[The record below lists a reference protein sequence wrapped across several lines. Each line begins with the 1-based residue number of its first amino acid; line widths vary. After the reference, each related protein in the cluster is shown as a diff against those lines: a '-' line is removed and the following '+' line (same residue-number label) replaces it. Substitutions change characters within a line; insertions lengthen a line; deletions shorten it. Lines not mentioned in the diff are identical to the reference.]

1 MGIRFA
7 CHVCEQKLNIKSD
20 LAGRR
25 GICPSCS
32 GRFRIPLQ
40 DAERSTPIE
49 QDPTEQDPTEQDPT
63 EQDPTEQESS
73 SKEIDTD
80 VPQFSTPPEAV
91 PESSTPP
98 PKLDGPAPEPT
109 TILDHDDQGTWYVR
123 PPSGGQYGP
132 ATTELLKQWIGEG
145 RVAATSLLWRDGW
158 PQWRDASEA
167 LPEFVAKLPDNN
179 TETTPQLPSTAN
191 PPAIAE
197 SNMSQ
202 ASSATKTSKL
212 AGNADVGTNRR
223 KRTDQRIYTIGFLSV
238 LVALLIAGLIYA
250 VNL

>member
-49 QDPTEQDPTEQDPT
+49 E
-63 EQDPTEQESS
+63 DPTEQESS
-73 SKEIDTD
+73 SNEIDTD
-80 VPQFSTPPEAV
+80 VQQFPTPPEAV

-98 PKLDGPAPEPT
+98 PNLNAPAPEPT

-145 RVAATSLLWRDGW
+145 RVAATSLLWREGW

-167 LPEFVAKLPDNN
+167 LPEFVAKLPDKN
-179 TETTPQLPSTAN
+179 TATTRQLSSTAN
-191 PPAIAE
+191 PPAMAK
-197 SNMSQ
+197 SNVSQ
-202 ASSATKTSKL
+202 PSSATKTSKL

-223 KRTDQRIYTIGFLSV
+223 KRSNQRIYTIGFLSV
-238 LVALLIAGLIYA
+238 LVALLIAGLVYA

>member
-49 QDPTEQDPTEQDPT
+49 E
-63 EQDPTEQESS
+63 DPTEQESS
-73 SKEIDTD
+73 SKEIDSD
-80 VPQFSTPPEAV
+80 VQQVPTPPEAV

-98 PKLDGPAPEPT
+98 PNLNGPAPEPT

-167 LPEFVAKLPDNN
+167 LPELVAELPDKN
-179 TETTPQLPSTAN
+179 TAPIPQLPSTAN

-197 SNMSQ
+197 SNESQ
-202 ASSATKTSKL
+202 ASSATKTSQL

-223 KRTDQRIYTIGFLSV
+223 KRSNQRIYTIGFLSV
-238 LVALLIAGLIYA
+238 LVALLIAGLIVA
-250 VNL
+250 VTLS

>member
-40 DAERSTPIE
+40 DAERSAPIE
-49 QDPTEQDPTEQDPT
+49 E
-63 EQDPTEQESS
+63 DPTEQESS

-80 VPQFSTPPEAV
+80 VQQFQSPPEAV

-98 PKLDGPAPEPT
+98 PNLNGPASEPT
-109 TILDHDDQGTWYVR
+109 TILDHDDEGTWYVR

-145 RVAATSLLWRDGW
+145 RVAATSLLWREGW
-158 PQWRDASEA
+158 PQWRDASES
-167 LPEFVAKLPDNN
+167 LPELVAKLPDNN
-179 TETTPQLPSTAN
+179 TATTPQLPSTVN

-197 SNMSQ
+197 SKVSQ

-223 KRTDQRIYTIGFLSV
+223 KRSNQRIYTIGFLSV
-238 LVALLIAGLIYA
+238 LVALLIAGLIVA
-250 VNL
+250 VTLS